1 MSGLKFEK
9 VFNSDKNVVSWRF
22 CAFLNLTN
30 SPTRQDPGYATDEVK
45 YQAVLNQGR
54 YAKLCH
60 TATKFRQKNLLTVC
74 ISWLGSKVTQGSTCA
89 NFKIIIKQIN
99 KQERNIIANVAIEL
113 MDATGV
119 LAITTFFNQSIGS
132 FHGAKSDRPSV
143 RSLFW

>member
-1 MSGLKFEK
+1 MIG
-9 VFNSDKNVVSWRF
+9 VQGHTGI
-22 CAFLNLTN
+22 NLCQF
-30 SPTRQDPGYATDEVK
+30 QDN
-45 YQAVLNQGR
+45 YQ
-54 YAKLCH
+54 
-60 TATKFRQKNLLTVC
+60 T
-74 ISWLGSKVTQGSTCA
+74 
-89 NFKIIIKQIN
+89 N

>member
-1 MSGLKFEK
+1 M
-9 VFNSDKNVVSWRF
+9 
-22 CAFLNLTN
+22 
-30 SPTRQDPGYATDEVK
+30 
-45 YQAVLNQGR
+45 
-54 YAKLCH
+54 
-60 TATKFRQKNLLTVC
+60 
-74 ISWLGSKVTQGSTCA
+74 
-89 NFKIIIKQIN
+89 IN